1 MDDNCDYLACHILE
15 AIILIAEH
23 EHTRAHVHVYTNKTL
38 TKL

>member
-1 MDDNCDYLACHILE
+1 MDDNCDYLAYHILE

-23 EHTRAHVHVYTNKTL
+23 MRAQVHAYTNKTL